1 MQYVLVSSCLL
12 GNPVRYDG
20 RSASHDNPVLAGWRD
35 EGRVVAVCPEM
46 AGGMPVP
53 RPPAEIEP
61 AAD

>member
-20 RSASHDNPVLAGWRD
+20 RGAPHDNAVLTRWRD

-53 RPPAEIEP
+53 
-61 AAD
+61 